1 MIHRPVIAFTT
12 SASMLEPFVIS
23 IASLLYFVAVSF
35 IYLAICVS
43 LDGTAQLSGFAND
56 EERKREREKTE
67 DLIFLS
73 SGSCSP
79 RHWHCISTG
88 KSSVDAFNL
97 GQKVICDPKM
107 DSRCSVEVRFLA
119 EEKWHLL

>member
-1 MIHRPVIAFTT
+1 MTT
-12 SASMLEPFVIS
+12 KEK
-23 IASLLYFVAVSF
+23 
-35 IYLAICVS
+35 
-43 LDGTAQLSGFAND
+43 
-56 EERKREREKTE
+56 EREREKKKE

-97 GQKVICDPKM
+97 GQKVICDTKM

-119 EEKWHLL
+119 EEKWHSL